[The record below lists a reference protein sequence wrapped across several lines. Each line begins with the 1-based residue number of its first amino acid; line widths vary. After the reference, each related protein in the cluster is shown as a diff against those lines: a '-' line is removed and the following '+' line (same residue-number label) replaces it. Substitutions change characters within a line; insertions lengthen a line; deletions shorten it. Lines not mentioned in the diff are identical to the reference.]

1 MFRSIKKRGESI
13 KNKFPDMEK
22 LNKLIKRYDFTEP
35 ELTKVFFSYMLAH
48 QKTTGKIDS
57 YLSRFEVTST
67 QISILLLLVISENG
81 FETPGSISKKLG
93 LSNPTIS
100 NVTKTLNKK
109 KLVKKEASKK
119 DKRFCN
125 IYITSQGLTFL
136 NKIMPEYHLKYERLL
151 TNFNDEELKYLKHN
165 SLKLFCS
172 LDFF

>member
-1 MFRSIKKRGESI
+1 
-13 KNKFPDMEK
+13 
-22 LNKLIKRYDFTEP
+22 
-35 ELTKVFFSYMLAH
+35 MLAH
-48 QKTTGKIDS
+48 QKITGKIDS

-81 FETPGSISKKLG
+81 FETPGSISRKLG

-100 NVTKTLNKK
+100 NVIKTLNKK
-109 KLVKKEASKK
+109 ELVKKEVSEK

-125 IYITSQGLTFL
+125 ICITSKGLIFL
-136 NKIMPEYHLKYERLL
+136 NEVMSEYHLKYERLL
-151 TNFNDEELKYLKHN
+151 MNFTSEDLKYLKHN